1 MKNIAYDGYCGPRMS
16 RQMLLERVQNVIDN
30 ELTDK
35 QRRVSQDYYLARKN
49 IPTLAREYGVNKSTV
64 CRTLQRAERQLRRF
78 LKY

>member
-35 QRRVSQDYYLARKN
+35 QRRVL
-49 IPTLAREYGVNKSTV
+49 
-64 CRTLQRAERQLRRF
+64 
-78 LKY
+78 

>member
-16 RQMLLERVQNVIDN
+16 RQMLLKRVQNVIDN

-35 QRRVSQDYYLARKN
+35 QRRVLQDYYLARKN

>member
-16 RQMLLERVQNVIDN
+16 RRVLLERVQNVIDN

-35 QRRVSQDYYLARKN
+35 QRRVLQDYYLARKN